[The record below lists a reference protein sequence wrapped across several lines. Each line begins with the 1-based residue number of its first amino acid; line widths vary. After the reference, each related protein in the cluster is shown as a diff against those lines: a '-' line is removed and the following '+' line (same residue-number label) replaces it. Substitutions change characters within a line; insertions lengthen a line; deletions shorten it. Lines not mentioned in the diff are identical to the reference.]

1 MMHNKQRFLYPLFL
15 AAAISISVCAA
26 LPAAEP
32 DQEELNLIQAAH
44 EMRAAGRVQLN
55 FKDLEMAKFIRFMSE
70 LLGENILVNPG
81 VAGKVSVVS
90 PKAVT
95 LKEARQVM
103 LSVLEMNNLSI
114 QDMEGYS
121 KVVPLSSGAT
131 ASNLVVKGDQSVDPS
146 DTVMVQLVPLSY
158 VKAGYVVSPLKT
170 AIPQIQVSPIGN
182 GSSVL
187 LVGKAAL
194 LSRAAGVIRAIDAPD
209 SIRTIKVCPLQYA
222 NAKLLET
229 QLNAIAKDASSKL
242 AGMLS
247 VSDERTKRIIIIGS
261 SQNIREAE
269 RIIKS
274 IDVPSRTEN
283 FHVYRLKNADA
294 KMVAEQLSQILAAAA
309 KLSPDPKGAMPST
322 VVPDLPTNS
331 LVFTASQE
339 QYNSL
344 KAILEQLDTQP
355 KQVLLRGMIAEVS
368 LNKLNSAGI
377 DWAAWGGDIFGSIVG
392 AGNIQLGNTAVPSDI
407 QKLYQ
412 SLITKEETVPL
423 YDKNGNYLGN
433 STTSNTQGAGLVY
446 AYVKLLNKFDAINVL
461 SMPRLMCTD
470 NLQSSLQVGQV
481 IPQLKGSL
489 TNQTN
494 TNSVTNS
501 YEYKDVGLILTV
513 TPHIRSGN
521 LVALEI
527 EQRIEDLMTTMNS
540 VTPITSKREVKT
552 SVLVAN
558 GETVVIGG
566 LIKEAEKELK
576 NRVPFFSYIPLIGN
590 LFKSQ
595 EKQREKVDLMIF
607 LTPYILE
614 TPQHASQ
621 ITNEIITDGQRLSE
635 AERILLQRNND
646 DYLKSTKQQ
655 GITREMLDPHRQLP
669 GAAASGDVKPQEKA
683 PANNTDK

>member
-1 MMHNKQRFLYPLFL
+1 MHWKKTVICALF
-15 AAAISISVCAA
+15 AASISLSACA

-32 DQEELNLIQAAH
+32 DQEEQNLITAAR

-81 VAGKVSVVS
+81 ISGRVSVVS

-103 LSVLEMNNLSI
+103 LSVLEMNNLAI
-114 QDMEGYS
+114 QEMDGYS
-121 KVVPLSSGAT
+121 KVIPLSGGA
-131 ASNLVVKGDQSVDPS
+131 ASNMVIKGDQSVEPGES
-146 DTVMVQLVPLSY
+146 VMVQLVPLSY
-158 VKAGYVVSPLKT
+158 VKAGYVVSPLKM
-170 AIPQIQVSPIGN
+170 AIPQLQVSPIGN
-182 GSSVL
+182 GSAVL
-187 LVGKAAL
+187 LVGKASL
-194 LSRAAGVIRAIDAPD
+194 LARAAGVVRAIDAPD
-209 SIRTIKVCPLQYA
+209 SIRSIKVFSLQYA
-222 NAKLLET
+222 NAKLLEA

-242 AGMLS
+242 AGMS
-247 VSDERTKRIIIIGS
+247 AVADERTKRVILVGS
-261 SQNIREAE
+261 SQNLREGE

-274 IDVPSRTEN
+274 LDVPSRTED
-283 FHVYRLKNADA
+283 FHVYKLNNADA
-294 KMVAEQLSQILAAAA
+294 KAVAEQLSQILAVAA
-309 KLSPDPKGAMPST
+309 KLAPDPKGVMPAT

-331 LVFTASQE
+331 LIFTASQE

-344 KAILEQLDTQP
+344 KAILEKLDTQP
-355 KQVLLRGMIAEVS
+355 KQVMLRGLIAEVS

-377 DWAAWGGDIFGSIVG
+377 DWAAWGGDLFGSVVA
-392 AGNIQLGNTAVPSDI
+392 AGNMQLGSTAVTSDI
-407 QKLYQ
+407 QELYQ
-412 SLITKEETVPL
+412 KLITKEELVER
-423 YDKNGNYLGN
+423 NG
-433 STTSNTQGAGLVY
+433 STYSQTNTEGAALVY
-446 AYVKLLNKFDAINVL
+446 AYIKLLNKFDAINVL

-470 NLQSSLQVGQV
+470 NLKSSLQVGQV

-501 YEYKDVGLILTV
+501 YEYKDVGLILNV

-527 EQRIEDLMTTMNS
+527 EQSIEDLMTTMNS
-540 VTPITSKREVKT
+540 VTPVTSKREVKT

-566 LIKEAEKELK
+566 LIKEAEKELR
-576 NRVPFFSYIPLIGN
+576 NRVPLFSYIPIVGN
-590 LFKSQ
+590 LFKSS

-621 ITNEIITDGQRLSE
+621 ITNDIIRDGHKLSE
-635 AERILLQRNND
+635 AEDILLRRNNS
-646 DYLKSTKQQ
+646 DYQKATRQQ
-655 GITREMLDPHRQLP
+655 GVTRDMLDPKR
-669 GAAASGDVKPQEKA
+669 GAASADVTEQRT
-683 PANNTDK
+683 PAETPEVPSDNSK